1 MSAGSQAILDP
12 IPQAVRIVTDAINA
26 DKDGEYEKALGLYT
40 RSLDLF
46 VKGIEYEKNQ
56 SARVRLLPPRRE
68 RDSHARSLF
77 AHTRVLSFARL
88 SCFSPFAG
96 SLHPC
101 TPPSRTTFVQCYLR
115 ALLPLTLFPHS
126 RSAHPPPS
134 SLASHPPPLASRSSP
149 LTPRRTSSWGG
160 SRGTWTGPSS

>member
-1 MSAGSQAILDP
+1 MCKD
-12 IPQAVRIVTDAINA
+12 VTTC
-26 DKDGEYEKALGLYT
+26 KDGEYEKALGLYT

-101 TPPSRTTFVQCYLR
+101 TPPSRTTFVQYSH
-115 ALLPLTLFPHS
+115 AISNQMEDAYQAFKGQGMFPKDV
-126 RSAHPPPS
+126 
-134 SLASHPPPLASRSSP
+134 
-149 LTPRRTSSWGG
+149 
-160 SRGTWTGPSS
+160 

>member
-1 MSAGSQAILDP
+1 MSASNTFIN
-12 IPQAVRIVTDAINA
+12 QAVGIVTDAINA

-77 AHTRVLSFARL
+77 AHTRILSFARL

-96 SLHPC
+96 SLHRVRRRRA
-101 TPPSRTTFVQCYLR
+101 PPSC
-115 ALLPLTLFPHS
+115 
-126 RSAHPPPS
+126 SA
-134 SLASHPPPLASRSSP
+134 
-149 LTPRRTSSWGG
+149 TSV
-160 SRGTWTGPSS
+160 PCDL